1 MKNNYDPDGEYM
13 PHFSLS
19 TLVHA
24 LEEQGFRC
32 RIGSVDLDVHPEKR
46 PYFERWLSNRDG
58 FVRMMSGSI
67 DFVGIEEVM
76 RMGPFYDIY
85 CLVENDFIVD
95 TDDNAHKLLDSAPY
109 YALSNGKIINMGWS
123 GGVIANMLARDS
135 ALSKDFARNIMK
147 EELKRITVRS
157 ANYCCV
163 IETQA
168 WEPAGLALAFTAIDR
183 IGYNVRQLLKRIH
196 LGDSAQR

>member
-1 MKNNYDPDGEYM
+1 M
-13 PHFSLS
+13 PLFPLNI
-19 TLVHA
+19 LVQA
-24 LEEQGFRC
+24 LEDRGFSC
-32 RIGSVDLDVHPEKR
+32 RIGSIDLDVYPKKR

-58 FVRMMSGSI
+58 FVRLLSGNI

-95 TDDNAHKLLDSAPY
+95 TDDSAHKLLDAAPY
-109 YALSNGKIINMGWS
+109 CTLSNGKVINMGWS
-123 GGVIANMLARDS
+123 GGVIANILAKDT
-135 ALSKDFARNIMK
+135 ALSKDFIRNIMK
-147 EELKRITVRS
+147 EELKRITIGA

-163 IETQA
+163 IETQT
-168 WEPAGLALAFTAIDR
+168 WEPAGLAEVFSAIDR

-196 LGDSAQR
+196 LGDYAQK

>member
-1 MKNNYDPDGEYM
+1 M
-13 PHFSLS
+13 PLFPLNI
-19 TLVHA
+19 LVQA
-24 LEEQGFRC
+24 LEDRGFSC
-32 RIGSVDLDVHPEKR
+32 RIGNIDLDVHPKKR

-58 FVRMMSGSI
+58 FVRLLSGNI

-95 TDDNAHKLLDSAPY
+95 TDDNAHKLLDAAPY
-109 YALSNGKIINMGWS
+109 YTLSNGKVINMGWS
-123 GGVIANMLARDS
+123 GGVIASMLAKDTI
-135 ALSKDFARNIMK
+135 LSNDFTINIMK
-147 EELKRITVRS
+147 EELKRITIEA

-163 IETQA
+163 IETQI
-168 WEPAGLALAFTAIDR
+168 WEPAGLAEVYSAIDR

-196 LGDSAQR
+196 LGDYAQK

>member
-1 MKNNYDPDGEYM
+1 M
-13 PHFSLS
+13 PLFPLS
-19 TLVHA
+19 ILVQA
-24 LEEQGFRC
+24 LEDLGFSC
-32 RIGSVDLDVHPEKR
+32 RIGSIDLDVHPKKR

-58 FVRMMSGSI
+58 FVRILSGNI

-95 TDDNAHKLLDSAPY
+95 ADDNAHKLLDAAPY
-109 YALSNGKIINMGWS
+109 YTLSNGKVTNMGWS
-123 GGVIANMLARDS
+123 GGVIANMLAKDT
-135 ALSKDFARNIMK
+135 ALSDDFTGNIMK
-147 EELKRITVRS
+147 EELKRITIEA

-163 IETQA
+163 IKTQT
-168 WEPAGLALAFTAIDR
+168 WEPAGLVEAFSTIDR

-196 LGDSAQR
+196 LGDYGQK

>member
-1 MKNNYDPDGEYM
+1 M
-13 PHFSLS
+13 PLFPLNI
-19 TLVHA
+19 LVQA
-24 LEEQGFRC
+24 LEDQGFSC
-32 RIGSVDLDVHPEKR
+32 RIGSIDLDVHTKKR

-58 FVRMMSGSI
+58 FVRLLSGNI

-95 TDDNAHKLLDSAPY
+95 TDDNAHKLLDAAPY
-109 YALSNGKIINMGWS
+109 YTLSNGKVINMGWS
-123 GGVIANMLARDS
+123 GGVIANMLAKDTT
-135 ALSKDFARNIMK
+135 LSNDFTINIMK
-147 EELKRITVRS
+147 EELKRITIEA

-163 IETQA
+163 IETQT
-168 WEPAGLALAFTAIDR
+168 WEPASLAEVFSAIDR

-196 LGDSAQR
+196 LGDYAQK